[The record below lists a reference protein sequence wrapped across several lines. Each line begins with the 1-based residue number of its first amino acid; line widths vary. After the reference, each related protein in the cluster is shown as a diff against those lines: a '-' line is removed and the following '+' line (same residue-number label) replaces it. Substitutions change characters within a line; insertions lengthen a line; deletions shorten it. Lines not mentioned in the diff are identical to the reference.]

1 MRQKAER
8 GGARGSDTVD
18 RMSLEGGSAVR
29 LRPVVLEGVE
39 RRLERVVVVVAA
51 RGAHRPRRPLVIS
64 SGEKQTRTKASVKEV
79 GEKRCTR
86 LGSKG
91 SVGVHTYI
99 WSTCMVYVRIYADRR
114 TDIPTRD
121 KSFSSFLLFFIPS
134 SGSSGFDGKHIGASY
149 ILAKGA
155 RMYLA

>member
-1 MRQKAER
+1 MRNHTTSTFTRQKAER

-18 RMSLEGGSAVR
+18 RVSLEGGSAVR

-39 RRLERVVVVVAA
+39 RRLERVVAIVAA

-91 SVGVHTYI
+91 LCWCAHIHLVYMHGIRTYL
-99 WSTCMVYVRIYADRR
+99 R
-114 TDIPTRD
+114 
-121 KSFSSFLLFFIPS
+121 
-134 SGSSGFDGKHIGASY
+134 G
-149 ILAKGA
+149 
-155 RMYLA
+155 